1 MHRRPRLKEAVQLLQ
16 QLSKVSPDAA
26 QAIEEYN
33 QLLVK
38 GYEFAAAHL
47 VVEII
52 DHYYHLNNVQ
62 ECANG

>member
-1 MHRRPRLKEAVQLLQ
+1 MHRRPRLKEAVQLLE
-16 QLSKVSPDAA
+16 QLSQISPEAA

-33 QLLVK
+33 ELLVK

-47 VVEII
+47 VVEIV

-62 ECANG
+62 ECVNG